1 MATQIDLPEN
11 ELNEFDLPRVCIVT
25 GATDGVV
32 FKPVKFSWY
41 PSWVSVL
48 VIINVLIAAIVASI
62 LTRRVKGQ
70 LPFTEESFKAWKR
83 GQLFFALSIVAA
95 IALFVGG
102 FVLSFNQPGG
112 LGALGILLAIAVP
125 IVVYRKYLRNRA
137 PVVKRIADGRVT
149 LVLPSD
155 AAVEAIRNHLFAGK
169 AAGGPA
175 AGVRKSA

>member
-41 PSWVSVL
+41 PPWVGAL
-48 VIINVLIAAIVASI
+48 VIFNLLIAAIVASI
-62 LTRRVKGQ
+62 LTKRVKGQ
-70 LPFTEESFKAWKR
+70 LPFTEEAFKQWKQ
-83 GQLFFALSIVAA
+83 GQLFFGLSIVAA
-95 IALFVGG
+95 IALFAGA
-102 FVLSFNQPGG
+102 FILFFNELAP
-112 LGALGILLAIAVP
+112 LGALAMVATIAVP
-125 IVVYRKYLRNRA
+125 VVVFRLYLRNRA

-155 AAVEAIRNHLFAGK
+155 AAVVAIRNHLFAGK
-169 AAGGPA
+169 AAVGA
-175 AGVRKSA
+175 SAGVRRSA